1 MYNYIMARKAI
12 YTPEEKK
19 IKQAEWVANWRR
31 KNPEKQK
38 LARQR
43 AYNNRKI
50 KAMELV
56 GGAICVRCGCNEL
69 HALEFNHKNGG
80 GASEHRD
87 NNNTPIV
94 DRILTMKRGV
104 DDLEILCRVCNSL
117 DHLERK
123 IPEIKGRYEIR
134 YAKFAAVDDQLP
146 ENWEELTPA
155 I

>member
-1 MYNYIMARKAI
+1 MYNVIMARQPL

-19 IKQAEWVANWRR
+19 IKQAEWVAKWRR
-31 KNPEKQK
+31 ENPEKQK

-56 GGAICVRCGCNEL
+56 GGAFCVRCKCDEL

-80 GASEHRD
+80 GSLEYRES
-87 NNNTPIV
+87 NKKPIV
-94 DRILTMKRGV
+94 DRILTMKRGTE
-104 DDLEILCRVCNSL
+104 DLEILCRVCNSL

-123 IPEIKGRYEIR
+123 IPDLKGRYQVR
-134 YAKFAAVDDQLP
+134 YAKFVYPDR
-146 ENWEELTPA
+146 WEEEWESLTPEA
-155 I
+155 E